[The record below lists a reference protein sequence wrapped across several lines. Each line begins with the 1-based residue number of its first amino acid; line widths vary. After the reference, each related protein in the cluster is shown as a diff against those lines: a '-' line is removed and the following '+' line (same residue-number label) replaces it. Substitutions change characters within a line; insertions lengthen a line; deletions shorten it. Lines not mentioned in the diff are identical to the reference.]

1 MTSADRSLAA
11 RPWLRLTALS
21 LLYMAQGIP
30 WGFMAITLPSY
41 LAGLGHKP
49 EVVAATMSMTSLP
62 YTFKF
67 VWGPIIDS
75 VTIPAL
81 GRRRPWIVLAQLM
94 MALTVISM
102 IAVTD
107 FTAGLTALSVMI
119 FVHNVFNSL
128 QDVAVDA
135 LAVDLLSERE
145 RGRANGFMYGSK
157 YLGGFIGAAGM
168 ATVVDWS
175 GLRAALVVQ
184 TAFLLGVMLVPL
196 LVRERPA
203 TVPVERPSARSVAA
217 GLLEA
222 FRLRSALLGA
232 LLAATVMIGTGIL
245 QAISTVLF
253 TQELDWD
260 ATTYA
265 QVVGTLGLWV
275 GFGGSLLGGFLADPV
290 GPRRLAAIAS
300 IVLALCWI
308 AFALGESLWREPIF
322 VYALFVLEPLC
333 QSILSVS
340 LFALFMGMTSL
351 RVAGSQFAAYMAL
364 LNLGTVIGLRL
375 VGWMDET
382 LDWNAIYLVAG
393 GIQIATTL
401 VIPFIDPKETR
412 RKLGG

>member
-1 MTSADRSLAA
+1 MTSADRSLAS

-30 WGFMAITLPSY
+30 WGFMAITLPTY
-41 LAGLGHKP
+41 LADLGHEP
-49 EVVAATMSMTSLP
+49 AVVAATMSMTSLP
-62 YTFKF
+62 YTFKWI
-67 VWGPIIDS
+67 WGPIIDS

-102 IAVTD
+102 VAVTD
-107 FTAGLTALSVMI
+107 LTAGLTALSAMI

-175 GLRAALVVQ
+175 GLRAALVLQ
-184 TAFLLGVMLVPL
+184 TAFLLAVMLVPL

-203 TVPVERPSARSVAA
+203 TAPVERPSVRSVAA
-217 GLLEA
+217 GLVEA

-232 LLAATVMIGTGIL
+232 LLAVTVMIGTGIL
-245 QAISTVLF
+245 QAISAVLF

-260 ATTYA
+260 ATKYA

-300 IVLALCWI
+300 VVLGLSWI
-308 AFALGESLWREPIF
+308 TFALSESLWRDPIF

-333 QSILSVS
+333 QSIVSVS

-364 LNLGTVIGLRL
+364 LNLGTVVGLRL
-375 VGWMDET
+375 VGWMDES
-382 LDWNAIYLVAG
+382 LDWSGIYLMAG
-393 GIQIATTL
+393 GLQIAATAI
-401 VIPFIDPKETR
+401 IPFIDPTETR
-412 RKLGG
+412 RKLGN

>member
-1 MTSADRSLAA
+1 MTAPDRSLAA

-21 LLYMAQGIP
+21 LLYLAQGVP
-30 WGFMAITLPSY
+30 WGFMAITLPAY
-41 LAGLGHKP
+41 LADLGHEP
-49 EVVAATMSMTSLP
+49 AVVAAAMGMTVWP
-62 YTFKF
+62 YTFKWI
-67 VWGPIIDS
+67 WGPIIDS

-81 GRRRPWIVLAQLM
+81 GRRRPWILLAQLM
-94 MALTVISM
+94 MALTVVSM
-102 IAVTD
+102 VAVTD
-107 FTAGLTALSVMI
+107 LTASLTALSAMI

-135 LAVDLLSERE
+135 LAVDLLSDKE

-175 GLRAALVVQ
+175 GLRVALLVQ
-184 TAFLLGVMLVPL
+184 TAFLLGVMMVPL

-203 TVPVERPSARSVAA
+203 SVVVERPSARSVAA
-217 GLLEA
+217 GLLQA

-232 LLAATVMIGTGIL
+232 LLAVAVMVGTGIL

-260 ATTYA
+260 ATKYA

-275 GFGGSLLGGFLADPV
+275 GFGGSLAGGFLADPV

-300 IVLALCWI
+300 IVLGLSWI
-308 AFALGESLWREPIF
+308 AFALGESYWREPIF
-322 VYALFVLEPLC
+322 VYTLFVLEPLC

-364 LNLGTVIGLRL
+364 LNLGTVVGLRL

-382 LDWNAIYLVAG
+382 FDWSGVYLAAG
-393 GIQIATTL
+393 LIQIAATAI
-401 VIPFIDPKETR
+401 IPFIDPGETR
-412 RKLGG
+412 RKLGT